1 MAGGSTVASS
11 GLPAPGQSS
20 TSNTSAGKGP
30 GQPMSDQVNQIA
42 QQNSPAGKSPGQPQ
56 VQPAQTQTT
65 VAPGGTS
72 GIDPNLYN
80 PMAPQVQ
87 KPLYPGMGFPKF
99 DPTTMQI
106 GAPPPGPYAP
116 GMSPF
121 ANQFAQGQ
129 TNLAG
134 LGQMIGLPQG
144 PGPGAPAGTP
154 VGGGIPAGAPVNQT
168 APTAPATTPATT
180 AATPQTQPMNPNR
193 QREMD
198 EHDMRGN
205 RVDKDDDHDMK
216 GNRGQYR
223 QDMRDWRQGGREG
236 PRPQM
241 QRPQPGIAGLSPA
254 DRMKM
259 MQ

>member
-99 DPTTMQI
+99 DPMRGQI
-106 GAPPPGPYAP
+106 GAPPPG
-116 GMSPF
+116 MSPY

-134 LGQMIGLPQG
+134 LGQMIGLPPGPGGQTMNPPALGLPPGVGPGG

-168 APTAPATTPATT
+168 APTAP
-180 AATPQTQPMNPNR
+180 
-193 QREMD
+193 EI
-198 EHDMRGN
+198 
-205 RVDKDDDHDMK
+205 
-216 GNRGQYR
+216 
-223 QDMRDWRQGGREG
+223 GR
-236 PRPQM
+236 
-241 QRPQPGIAGLSPA
+241 AHV
-254 DRMKM
+254 
-259 MQ
+259 